1 MTFLLTLLL
10 TFIVVLV
17 AIVVFVRVGTPV
29 YQLKKHNV
37 ETLLA
42 MVVAGEATEND
53 WQVFLGVPIRHNEQL
68 EALRLAC
75 CEISE
80 REYMGGSGPLLT
92 AKGIDEVRQLLEQL
106 QGDEE

>member
-1 MTFLLTLLL
+1 MTFLLTLLM

-17 AIVVFVRVGTPV
+17 AIVVFVRIGTPV

-37 ETLLA
+37 ETLLTL
-42 MVVAGEATEND
+42 VVAGEATDND
-53 WQVFLGVPIRHNEQL
+53 WQVFLGVPIRHNEHL
-68 EALRLAC
+68 EALRLRC

-80 REYMGGSGPLLT
+80 REYIGGSGPLLT
-92 AKGIDEVRQLLEQL
+92 AKGIDQVRQLLMEL

>member
-1 MTFLLTLLL
+1 
-10 TFIVVLV
+10 
-17 AIVVFVRVGTPV
+17 
-29 YQLKKHNV
+29 
-37 ETLLA
+37 
-42 MVVAGEATEND
+42 
-53 WQVFLGVPIRHNEQL
+53 LGVPIRHNEQL